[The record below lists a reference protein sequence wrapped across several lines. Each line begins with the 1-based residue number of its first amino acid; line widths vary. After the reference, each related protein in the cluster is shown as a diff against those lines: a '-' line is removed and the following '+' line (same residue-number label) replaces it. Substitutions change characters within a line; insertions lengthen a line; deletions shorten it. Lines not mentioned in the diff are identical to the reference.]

1 MSCQSQTISSA
12 RCNSHFLLCITI
24 SVSFIFLA
32 NRVYSL
38 SAIEEHTYSPSEN
51 DAVLQRTCLMLCNAR
66 NGETWWHVKRLAGCG
81 IDSPKSSTVWKVRA
95 IAALDS
101 CIWKGTVA
109 CHSIDLAAN
118 LTRRKELS
126 RYDSIVQVVGAP
138 RKTFTENENVVSSIA
153 VPPFLLKCEQMV
165 RSQTKP
171 DATISM
177 CAAGFEYLFDT
188 QEYMQLALFMTERAE
203 VFFLCG
209 IDSTDEVKASRFMF
223 NDEDWANNPWG
234 TTCIFD
240 SGYSI
245 SAERISEDTS
255 MNTVDDY
262 LKILIHGLRDSKV
275 LIISRKN
282 MKSYYDYLKNRKT
295 GSAWKAERM
304 SIPDNQILF

>member
-1 MSCQSQTISSA
+1 MPCQSQTISSS
-12 RCNSHFLLCITI
+12 RYKSHFLLCLTI
-24 SVSFIFLA
+24 YVSFTSLA
-32 NRVYSL
+32 NRVYSF
-38 SAIEEHTYSPSEN
+38 SADREHTYSPSEN
-51 DAVLQRTCLMLCNAR
+51 DAVLKKTCLMFCNAK
-66 NGETWWHVKRLAGCG
+66 NGETWWHVKHLERGG
-81 IDSPKSSTVWKVRA
+81 VGSPKSSTTWKVRA

-101 CIWKGTVA
+101 CIWKDDVA
-109 CHSIDLAAN
+109 CHSICLAAN
-118 LTRRKELS
+118 LTRCKELS
-126 RYDSIVQVVGAP
+126 QNDSVVQVVGVP

-153 VPPFLLKCEQMV
+153 VLPFLLKCERMV

-177 CAAGFEYLFDT
+177 CASGFEYLFDT

-209 IDSTDEVKASRFMF
+209 IDSTDEVKASRFVF
-223 NDEDWANNPWG
+223 SDEDWANNPWG

-240 SGYSI
+240 SGYSV